1 VISGCPFLVSEFVMF
16 RCNLEGMIEILIC
29 LYLVPMLCTKLL
41 FVPMEIGFM

>member
-1 VISGCPFLVSEFVMF
+1 MISGCPFLVSEFVMV

-29 LYLVPMLCTKLL
+29 LYLVPILCTKLL